1 MQSDALR
8 AGHRLRVKAL
18 REQASGC
25 QALRT
30 QIQRELDLRTQEVDA
45 LSAKLDTL
53 AKVGELFRALMDRLV
68 LDHVKSIEGVVT
80 EGLKTIFVDQDL
92 SFEAEVSQRYN
103 KIAIDFCLRQDNQ
116 RLPIKGHPMEAFGGG
131 PTSIASLILKVLA
144 LRRLKKWPLLAL
156 DETLAAV
163 SDEYIDQ
170 TGLFLRQLAMKTGIS
185 ILLVTH
191 KQSFL
196 DHATVGYKGTEV
208 VAEDGTRH
216 LRLQREVTHAHAV

>member
-1 MQSDALR
+1 MQSDEVR
-8 AGHRLRVKAL
+8 VGHRLRVKAL
-18 REQASGC
+18 RETASGC
-25 QALRT
+25 QALRA
-30 QIQRELDLRTQEVDA
+30 QLQRELDLRTQEVEA
-45 LSAKLDTL
+45 LSTKLDTL

-68 LDHVKSIEGVVT
+68 MDHVRSIEGVIT
-80 EGLKTIFVDQDL
+80 EGLRTIFVDQEL
-92 SFEAEVSQRYN
+92 AFEAEVTQRYN

-116 RLPIKGHPMEAFGGG
+116 RMPIKGHPLEAFGGG
-131 PTSIASLILKVLA
+131 PSSVASLILKVLA

-170 TGLFLRQLAMKTGIS
+170 TGLFLQKLAAKTGIS

-191 KQSFL
+191 KASFL
-196 DHATVGYKGTEV
+196 EHADIGYKGTEI

-216 LRLQREVTHAHAV
+216 LRLQREGAHAV